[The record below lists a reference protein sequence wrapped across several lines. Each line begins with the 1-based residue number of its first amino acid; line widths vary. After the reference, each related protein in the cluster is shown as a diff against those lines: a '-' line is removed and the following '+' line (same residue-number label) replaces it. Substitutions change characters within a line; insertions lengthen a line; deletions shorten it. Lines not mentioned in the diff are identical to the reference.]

1 MNAIERLAQLPDG
14 ADLYRGPTGQF
25 ACGWS
30 RSDVLRFGVWFES
43 EEAARMSWEMS
54 DKRPPRVKGLM
65 QSAEF
70 SSAIRAGLSDV
81 FSEWYA

>member
-1 MNAIERLAQLPDG
+1 MNAIDRLAQLPDG

-54 DKRPPRVKGLM
+54 DKTRRWPGLLS
-65 QSAEF
+65 QPF
-70 SSAIRAGLSDV
+70 GFTDWRGLFGGPSV
-81 FSEWYA
+81 